1 MSNRQ
6 KYYFFII
13 LILGAL
19 ATISP
24 FSIDM
29 YLPGFPA
36 IATDLNTTID
46 KVQLSLTAYLVGIAL
61 GQLLYGP
68 LLDRFGRKNPLYAG
82 LAIYVLTSVGCAFT
96 ESVHALIFMRFLQAL
111 GGCVGIVSAQA
122 LVRDIFPAN
131 KTAQAFS
138 LITLVI
144 AVSPMIAPTVGG
156 YVTATWGWHMVFV
169 ILAIITFLI
178 LVAAYFFLPEGKKP
192 DASFSLKPKAVA
204 ANFYS
209 VVRNPQ
215 FLIYTAAGGL
225 ATAAPF
231 AYIAGSS
238 DVFMNI
244 YGLSEQQYGWVF
256 ALLAFAMIG
265 STQLNHILL
274 KKFTSENIIKFTLL
288 YQTIAGIVLVLG
300 VYNNWYSVYSLV
312 GVMFIFFT
320 GQGLTGPNTSAL
332 SLAPFT
338 KNAGSASA
346 LLGSW
351 RLGAG
356 GIISAIVSVFHN
368 NTAMPMVAVMAV
380 CAAISLLILYAGNS
394 RVKYKARKK
403 QVAENAAVIHPVA
416 SRD

>member
-46 KVQLSLTAYLVGIAL
+46 KVQLSLTAYLVGIAF
-61 GQLLYGP
+61 GQLVYGP
-68 LLDRFGRKNPLYAG
+68 LLDRFGRKNPLYVG
-82 LAIYVLTSVGCAFT
+82 LIIYVLASVACAFT
-96 ESVHALIFMRFLQAL
+96 ESVQALIIMRFLQAL

-122 LVRDIFPAN
+122 LVRDIFPIN

-144 AVSPMIAPTVGG
+144 AVSPMIAPTLGG
-156 YVTATWGWHMVFV
+156 YVTASFGWHMVFI
-169 ILAIITFLI
+169 ILAVITLLI
-178 LVAAYFFLPEGKKP
+178 LVAAYFFLPSGKP
-192 DASFSLKPKAVA
+192 ADPTFSLKPHAVA
-204 ANFYS
+204 RNFYS
-209 VVRNPQ
+209 VIRNPQ
-215 FLIYTAAGGL
+215 FLIYTVAGGL

-238 DVFMNI
+238 DVFMI
-244 YGLSEQQYGWVF
+244 QYGLSEQQYGWVF

-274 KKFTSENIIKFTLL
+274 KKFTSPAIIKFTLV
-288 YQTIAGIVLVLG
+288 YQSFFGVLLVLG
-300 VYNNWYSVYSLV
+300 TYYQWYSIYALIAI
-312 GVMFIFFT
+312 MFIFFT
-320 GQGLTGPNTSAL
+320 GQGLTGPNTAAL

-346 LLGSW
+346 LMGSW

-356 GIISAIVSVFHN
+356 GIISAIVSLFHN
-368 NTAMPMVAVMAV
+368 NTAMPMVAVMAT
-380 CAAISLLILYAGNS
+380 CALISLIILYAGNS
-394 RVKYKARKK
+394 RVKYNARKK
-403 QVAENAAVIHPVA
+403 QVAESASVIHPVN
-416 SRD
+416 SQE